1 MSHIQLFSDKFTQ
14 EECDELIDLFEKDP
28 RKIEGVTNDGLNNK
42 HKKSTDLP
50 LVFSPDENQ
59 YSKIIIPK
67 LFSAISAYK
76 KGFPFLNEQEWDG
89 CPFYNIQ
96 KYEEG
101 EGYFKL
107 HCEHESLAPYRMLA
121 WMIVIKAPETG
132 GETEFL
138 YQSIRVEPKV
148 GQLTIWPSA
157 FTHKHRGNP
166 PLEGEKIYATGWF
179 NMSDEGG
186 PFVGIDNYD
195 HFNVTK

>member
-28 RKIEGVTNDGLNNK
+28 RKIEGVTNDGLNDK

-76 KGFPFLNEQEWDG
+76 KGFPFLNEQEWDV

-121 WMIVIKAPETG
+121 WMIYLNNNPCG
-132 GETEFL
+132 TEFPEQDL
-138 YQSIRVEPKV
+138 VLKSFRGDIVV
-148 GQLTIWPSA
+148 WPA
-157 FTHKHRGNP
+157 FWTHPHKGVTPNI
-166 PLEGEKIYATGWF
+166 GIKYIVTGWC
-179 NMSDEGG
+179 EY
-186 PFVGIDNYD
+186 IDKSNIIDY
-195 HFNVTK
+195 NTSK

>member
-28 RKIEGVTNDGLNNK
+28 RKIEGVTNDGLNHK

-76 KGFPFLNEQEWDG
+76 KGFPFLNEQEWDV

-107 HCEHESLAPYRMLA
+107 HCEHESSAPYRMLA
-121 WMIVIKAPETG
+121 WMIYLNNNPCG
-132 GETEFL
+132 TEFPEQDL
-138 YQSIRVEPKV
+138 VLKSFRGDIVV
-148 GQLTIWPSA
+148 WPA
-157 FTHKHRGNP
+157 FWTHPHKGVTPNI
-166 PLEGEKIYATGWF
+166 GIKYIVTGWC
-179 NMSDEGG
+179 EY
-186 PFVGIDNYD
+186 IDKSNIIDY
-195 HFNVTK
+195 NTSK

>member
-28 RKIEGVTNDGLNNK
+28 RKIEGVTNDGLNDE

-76 KGFPFLNEQEWDG
+76 KGFPFLNEQEWDV

-121 WMIVIKAPETG
+121 WMIYLNNNPCG
-132 GETEFL
+132 TEFPEQDL
-138 YQSIRVEPKV
+138 VLKSFRGDIVV
-148 GQLTIWPSA
+148 WPA
-157 FTHKHRGNP
+157 FWTHPHKGVTPNI
-166 PLEGEKIYATGWF
+166 GIKYIATGWC
-179 NMSDEGG
+179 EY
-186 PFVGIDNYD
+186 IDKSNIIDY
-195 HFNVTK
+195 NTSK